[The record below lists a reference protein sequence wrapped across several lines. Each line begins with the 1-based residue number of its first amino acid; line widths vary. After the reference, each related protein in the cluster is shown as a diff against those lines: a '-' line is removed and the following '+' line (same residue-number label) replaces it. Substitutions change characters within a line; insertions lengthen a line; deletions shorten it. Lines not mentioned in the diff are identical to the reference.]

1 MRFDKEGFL
10 SAGITTW
17 MTKARAEY
25 VEWFQLADQLN
36 QEGMKLLFS
45 AQPSHGNNKEFVA
58 ALLFGRALQ
67 AFQGSVLLSERGMG
81 AEARTL
87 VRNCAEAAIALGNV
101 ALSET
106 FLDELIADY
115 DKHRLTIANVF
126 LNDPDCM
133 SELPAPQL
141 DKLRGVADAINAQYH
156 PNRPKDI
163 NWATAAS
170 EAGMTALYNTVYRG
184 ISGDAAHVTI
194 DALTRHIKSDADNNV
209 EHLTFRPSS
218 DDLADT
224 LSAGASAILHAME
237 ALGRIFGQESVSNSV
252 SRLGEVWRGLA
263 IPA

>member
-1 MRFDKEGFL
+1 MSFENEGFL
-10 SAGITTW
+10 SADITAW
-17 MTKARAEY
+17 IAKARSEH
-25 VEWFQLADQLN
+25 VDWFQLADQLN
-36 QEGMKLLFS
+36 QEGMKLLFA
-45 AQPSHGNNKEFVA
+45 AQPSSGSNREFVA

-126 LNDPDCM
+126 FNDPDCK
-133 SELPAPQL
+133 SELPAEQL
-141 DKLRGVADAINAQYH
+141 EKLREVANAITAQYH
-156 PNRPKDI
+156 PNRPKGI
-163 NWATAAS
+163 NWDAAAKK
-170 EAGMTALYNTVYRG
+170 AGMAALYNTVYRG
-184 ISGDAAHVTI
+184 ISGDAAHVSI
-194 DALTRHIKSDADNNV
+194 DALNRHIKSDADNNL

-218 DDLADT
+218 GDLADT
-224 LSAGASAILHAME
+224 LSAGASAMLHSME
-237 ALGRIFGQESVSNSV
+237 ALGRIYGQSSVSNLV

>member
-1 MRFDKEGFL
+1 MSFENEGFL
-10 SAGITTW
+10 SADITAW
-17 MTKARAEY
+17 IAKARSEH
-25 VEWFQLADQLN
+25 VDWFQLADQLN
-36 QEGMKLLFS
+36 QEGMKLLFA
-45 AQPSHGNNKEFVA
+45 AQPSSGSNREFVA
-58 ALLFGRALQ
+58 ALQ

-126 LNDPDCM
+126 FNDPDCK
-133 SELPAPQL
+133 SELPAEQL
-141 DKLRGVADAINAQYH
+141 EKLREVA
-156 PNRPKDI
+156 
-163 NWATAAS
+163 AAKK
-170 EAGMTALYNTVYRG
+170 AGMAALYNTVYRG
-184 ISGDAAHVTI
+184 ISGDAAHVSI
-194 DALTRHIKSDADNNV
+194 DALNRHIKSDADNNV

-218 DDLADT
+218 GDLADT
-224 LSAGASAILHAME
+224 LSAGASAMLHSME
-237 ALGRIFGQESVSNSV
+237 ALGRIYGQSSVSNLV

>member
-1 MRFDKEGFL
+1 MSFEKEGFL

-17 MTKARAEY
+17 MAKARAEH

-36 QEGMKLLFS
+36 QEGMRLLFS
-45 AQPSHGNNKEFVA
+45 TQPSHGNNKEFVA

-81 AEARTL
+81 AESRTL

-126 LNDPDCM
+126 FNDPDCKI
-133 SELPAPQL
+133 ELPAEQL
-141 DKLRGVADAINAQYH
+141 EKLRGVADAISTQYH
-156 PNRPKDI
+156 PNRPKGI
-163 NWATAAS
+163 NWDAAAKK
-170 EAGMTALYNTVYRG
+170 AGMAVLYNTVYRG

-194 DALTRHIKSDADNNV
+194 DALNRHIKSDADNNV
-209 EHLTFRPSS
+209 EHLIFRPSS
-218 DDLADT
+218 VDLADT

-252 SRLGEVWRGLA
+252 SRLGEVWRSLA
-263 IPA
+263 TLA